1 MPDGSPDVYVHP
13 MMRPCHLTPISL
25 NLHPASWVNSSD
37 SVTGGQWVLVV
48 VNGIMLRSSPHFPI
62 TAQRVNVPTEATTMR
77 HGGVGATIR

>member
-13 MMRPCHLTPISL
+13 MMRSSHLMPISL
-25 NLHPASWVNSSD
+25 NLHPASWVNSND
-37 SVTGGQWVLVV
+37 SVADGQWVLVV
-48 VNGIMLRSSPHFPI
+48 ANGIMSRSSPHFPI